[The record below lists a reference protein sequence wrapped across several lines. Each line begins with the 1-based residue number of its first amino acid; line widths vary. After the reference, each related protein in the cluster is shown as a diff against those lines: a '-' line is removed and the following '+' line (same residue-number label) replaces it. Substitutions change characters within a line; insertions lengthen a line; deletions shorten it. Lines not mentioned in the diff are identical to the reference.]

1 MSPRTLAYSFG
12 NVAALYDRVRPEYS
26 SEVLERV
33 CSELGLARSATVL
46 DLAAGTG
53 KLTRP
58 LAERFEHVVA
68 VEPDSAMRGL
78 LAVPGVEVLAG
89 TAERIPLAD
98 GSVDVAFVG
107 EALHWFDGPVALREI
122 ARVLRPRGGL
132 ALIWNQWWETEPP
145 IPAEAH
151 ELLREPFERSGRAA
165 MVSQDSWREAF
176 LGSPF
181 EPLREEA
188 FSEQAEVDSDLLVDT
203 YLTGSSIA
211 VLPDEEREVLAAR
224 LRALLRGRYRIPI
237 RVELAWTR
245 RRE

>member
-1 MSPRTLAYSFG
+1 MSPRQLAYSFG
-12 NVAALYDRVRPEYS
+12 NVAALYDRVRFEYS
-26 SEVLERV
+26 PEALDRV
-33 CSELGLARSATVL
+33 CSELGLGRGSEVV

-53 KLTRP
+53 KLTRA
-58 LAERFEHVVA
+58 LVERFEHVVA
-68 VEPDSAMRGL
+68 VEPDSAMRRM
-78 LAVPGVEVLAG
+78 LAVPGGEVVAG
-89 TAERIPLAD
+89 TAERIPLDDARAD
-98 GSVDVAFVG
+98 AVFVG
-107 EALHWFDGPVALREI
+107 EAFHWFDAPRALGEL

-165 MVSQDSWREAF
+165 MVAQDSWRKAF

-188 FSEQAEVDSDLLVDT
+188 FSEQAEVDSDLLVDL
-203 YLTGSSIA
+203 YLTVSSIA
-211 VLPDEEREVLAAR
+211 VLPDDQRDALAAR
-224 LRALLRGRYRIPI
+224 LRELLSGPYRLPI

-245 RRE
+245 LRE